1 MQGHLEITLVGETES
16 RAWGRDIPS
25 VPLAIVA
32 GCMLAGAA
40 YAYAV
45 GDDTNWD
52 WRNYHAY
59 NVWAT
64 INRRYETDVI
74 PPGFQTYFN
83 PLIYYPIYVLRQL
96 LSPLWAGLI
105 AGAAHGLNLVA
116 IYSLTRALL
125 GSAANAACLAASV
138 LLAAFGPMTLSEV
151 GTSFADIVLSLPI
164 IAALIFITSSDEM
177 RPRFY
182 ILAGVLIGASVAL
195 KLTNVVFAL
204 GLLMATIAARRPLAA
219 LGCVVLGG
227 AIGSLLAGGWWSFLL
242 WRDFGNP
249 VFPLFNAV
257 FPSPEL
263 PPINILDRQFV
274 PHGWLDGLAYP
285 FYWLAGDNRTSEY
298 AFRDAR
304 FAAALILFA
313 VAIGASLI
321 RRAALFTHRDVQFII
336 FFAVSYVTWL
346 MLFSIQ
352 RYVVALELL
361 CGPLIVL
368 LLVRILQH
376 AGFDGSS
383 IGLERWRSVIILI
396 VALASAAWTQP
407 GDWTRRA
414 WSNPYRPQLPT
425 ELTQPAI
432 YLLLDKPLSYIALLL
447 PPRSRFYQLADLALP
462 IVANG
467 RLDSRIRAGLQ
478 DRLPGGIWELHLRGT
493 PIRKELLDPYG
504 LMIDGSRSCV
514 EIEGAN
520 PGAVIEACPA
530 IERKRHP

>member
-1 MQGHLEITLVGETES
+1 MQGHFEIAVGGTES
-16 RAWGRDIPS
+16 RAGDRDIPS
-25 VPLAIVA
+25 VPLAIAA

-64 INRRYETDVI
+64 INNRYDTDVI
-74 PPGFQTYFN
+74 PAGFQTYFN

-96 LSPLWAGLI
+96 LSPLWTGLI
-105 AGAAHGLNLVA
+105 AGAVHGLNLAA

-125 GSAANAACLAASV
+125 GSATNAACLAASI

-164 IAALIFITSSDEM
+164 IAALIFITSSDEL
-177 RPRFY
+177 RPKFY
-182 ILAGVLIGASVAL
+182 ILAGVLIGASVAF

-204 GLLMATIAARRPLAA
+204 GLVTAAIAARRPLAA
-219 LGCVVLGG
+219 TGCVALGG

-249 VFPLFNAV
+249 VFPLFNGI

-263 PPINILDRQFV
+263 SPINILDRQFI

-285 FYWLAGDNRTSEY
+285 FYWLAGDHRSSEY

-304 FAAALILFA
+304 FAVALILLA
-313 VAIGASLI
+313 LAIGASLV
-321 RRAALFTHRDVQFII
+321 RRAAVFTHRDVQFIV
-336 FFAVSYVTWL
+336 FFAVSYATWL

-376 AGFDGSS
+376 PAFNGSC
-383 IGLERWRSVIILI
+383 IGLGGWRSVIILT

-414 WSNPYRPQLPT
+414 WSNPYHPQLPK

-432 YLLLDKPLSYIALLL
+432 YLLLDKPLSYIAPLL
-447 PPRSRFYQLADLALP
+447 PPQSRFYQLADVALP
-462 IVANG
+462 IVPNG

-478 DRLPGGIWELHLRGT
+478 HKLPGGIWELHLRGSS
-493 PIRKELLDPYG
+493 IRKELLDPYG

-520 PGAVIEACPA
+520 AGAVIEACPA
-530 IERKRHP
+530 IARQR

>member
-1 MQGHLEITLVGETES
+1 MHGRLETAPVGETECCV
-16 RAWGRDIPS
+16 AGRNIPS
-25 VPLAIVA
+25 VPLTIVV

-64 INRRYETDVI
+64 INNRYDTDVI
-74 PPGFQTYFN
+74 PAGFQTYFN
-83 PLIYYPIYVLRQL
+83 PLIYYPIYLLRQL

-105 AGAAHGLNLVA
+105 AGAVHGLNLVA

-125 GSAANAACLAASV
+125 GSAANAACLAASI
-138 LLAAFGPMTLSEV
+138 LLAAFGPITLSEV

-164 IAALIFITSSDEM
+164 IAALICITSSDET
-177 RPRFY
+177 RPKLY

-204 GLLMATIAARRPLAA
+204 GLMTAAIAATRPLAA
-219 LGCVVLGG
+219 LGCVALGG

-242 WRDFGNP
+242 WREFGNP
-249 VFPLFNAV
+249 VFPLLNGI
-257 FPSPEL
+257 FPSSEL
-263 PPINILDRQFV
+263 SPITILDRQFV

-285 FYWLAGDNRTSEY
+285 FYWLVGDHRSSEY
-298 AFRDAR
+298 EFRDAR
-304 FAAALILFA
+304 FAVALILLA
-313 VAIGASLI
+313 VAIGVSLI
-321 RRAALFTHRDVQFII
+321 RRAALFTRRDIQFIS
-336 FFAVSYVTWL
+336 FFAVSYATWL

-368 LLVRILQH
+368 LLVRILQD
-376 AGFDGSS
+376 AALNGSV
-383 IGLERWRSVIILI
+383 IGLGKWRSAIILT
-396 VALASAAWTQP
+396 VALPSAIWTQP

-414 WSNPYRPQLPT
+414 WSNPYHPQLPS

-432 YLLLDKPLSYIALLL
+432 YLLLDKPLGYIAPLF
-447 PPRSRFYQLADLALP
+447 PPRSRFYQLSDAALP
-462 IVANG
+462 IMPHG
-467 RLDSRIRAGLQ
+467 RLDNRIRAGLR
-478 DRLPGGIWELHLRGT
+478 DKLPGGIWELHLRGT
-493 PIRKELLDPYG
+493 SIRKELLDPYG
-504 LMIDGSRSCV
+504 LMIDGSRSCL

-520 PGAVIEACPA
+520 PGSVIEACPA
-530 IERKRHP
+530 IARQR